1 MVKENI
7 VQINQLKK
15 NNVMATQKNTPP
27 KGVVIAIGVI
37 IGLIIFY
44 FILMAIFPD
53 LFQNLNTGEAQPI
66 KN

>member
-1 MVKENI
+1 
-7 VQINQLKK
+7 
-15 NNVMATQKNTPP
+15 MANEKNTPS

-53 LFQNLNTGEAQPI
+53 LFQNLTTGEAQPVT
-66 KN
+66 N